1 MKYLVLGTAGHIDH
15 GKTSLVKALTGTDT
29 DRLKEEK
36 ERGITIDLGFAYMPL
51 PSGTVLSII
60 DVPGHER
67 FVRNMV
73 AGAAGIDMVLLV
85 IAADDGV
92 MPQTR
97 EHLEICSILGIKHGL
112 VALTKADMVDDEWL
126 KTSIEDIKGFLKG
139 SFLEGAPVI
148 PVSSVTGKGIQ
159 ELISNIDSI
168 AGTIKQRKSGD
179 LLRLPVDRCFT
190 IKGFGTVVTGTLVSG
205 RVRVG
210 DEVEILPETL
220 KTRVRGIQ
228 IHGGH
233 VEEGVAGSRAA
244 INLQGVERDT
254 IKRGDTVASSGML
267 IASRAVELLISLLPS
282 APRPLKNG
290 AEHAFHIYSS
300 SIMAT
305 VTLLNSKEI
314 KPGESAFARISA
326 REAMVT
332 LHGDRFVL
340 RSSDAGTIGGGVV
353 LDVNP
358 PKRSRKEAV
367 EELNILSSGDIKA
380 KALLYIKRE
389 GLNGITAGDL
399 SVKLNAPAAL
409 LDPVISELVSSGN
422 ALKTDEG
429 LVSAGI
435 VKMLSDS
442 VISELKEY
450 HKKEPMKEGIQR
462 EELRTRLRVPN
473 KVLGIAIEKL
483 VRDRMVIAEK
493 DILKLASHKASGGEV
508 KGRIEKVYIEAAL
521 TPPILSELLEKVK
534 IKERE
539 ALDLLN
545 LLAKEGRLVKVKDL
559 FFSKEAV
566 DNLQTRVVELLK
578 AKGEMSPVDFKEMTG
593 LSRKFAIPLL
603 EYLDSQKVTIRVGD
617 VRKLRKG

>member
-1 MKYLVLGTAGHIDH
+1 MEYLVLGTAGHIDH

-126 KTSIEDIKGFLKG
+126 KATIEDIKDFLKG
-139 SFLEGAPVI
+139 SFLEGAPVV
-148 PVSSVTGKGIQ
+148 PVSSVTGEGVQ
-159 ELISNIDSI
+159 ELVSNIDSI
-168 AGTIKQRKSGD
+168 AGAIKQRKAGD

-190 IKGFGTVVTGTLVSG
+190 IKGFGTVITGTLVSG

-210 DEVEILPETL
+210 DEVELLPETI
-220 KTRVRGIQ
+220 RARIRGIQ
-228 IHGGH
+228 IHGGQ
-233 VEEGVAGSRAA
+233 VEEGVAGSRVAL
-244 INLQGVERDT
+244 NLQGVERDT
-254 IKRGDTVASSGML
+254 VKRGDTVTSSGML
-267 IASRAVELLISLLPS
+267 TATRTVELLISLLPS
-282 APRPLKNG
+282 APRPLKDG
-290 AEHAFHIYSS
+290 AEHTFHIYSS
-300 SIMAT
+300 SILAT
-305 VTLLNSKEI
+305 ATLLNSKEI
-314 KPGESAFARISA
+314 KPGESAFARIRA
-326 REAMVT
+326 REPMVA

-367 EELNILSSGDIKA
+367 EELNILSSGDMKA
-380 KALLYIKRE
+380 KALLYIKRG
-389 GLNGITAGDL
+389 GLNGITAADL
-399 SVKLNAPAAL
+399 SVKLNAPAPL
-409 LDPVISELVSSGN
+409 LEPVISGLVSSGN
-422 ALKTDEG
+422 ALKADEG

-435 VKMLSDS
+435 VKALSDS
-442 VISELKEY
+442 VISEIKEY

-462 EELRTRLRVPN
+462 EELRTRLRAPQN
-473 KVLGIAIEKL
+473 VLGIAIEKL
-483 VRDRMVIAEK
+483 VIDRMVVAGK
-493 DILKLASHKASGGEV
+493 DILRLASHKASGGEV
-508 KGRIEKVYIEAAL
+508 KGRIEKVYIDAVL
-521 TPPILSELLEKVK
+521 TPPILSELLEKMK
-534 IKERE
+534 IKEGE
-539 ALDLLN
+539 ALDLLH
-545 LLAKEGRLVKVKDL
+545 LLAKEGRLVKVKEL

-566 DNLQTRVVELLK
+566 DSLQTRVVELLK
-578 AKGEMSPVDFKEMTG
+578 AKGEMSPVDFKEMSG

-617 VRKLRKG
+617 VRRLRKG